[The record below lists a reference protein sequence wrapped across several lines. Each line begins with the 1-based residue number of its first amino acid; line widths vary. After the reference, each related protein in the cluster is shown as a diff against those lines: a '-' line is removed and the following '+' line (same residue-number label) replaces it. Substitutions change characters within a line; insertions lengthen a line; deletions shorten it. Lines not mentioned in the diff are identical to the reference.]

1 MDENNIDYNYRSNQ
15 DLFEV
20 DRRQEPVTCLG
31 REFSSEEERR
41 AYFIEELRKKLKDP
55 DFRAIEGFP
64 IGEDESILDLSDP
77 PYYCACPNPWIPE
90 LVSEWEKAKPSKPA
104 NWMYQREPFAT
115 DVSEGKNHPI
125 YNAHSYHTK
134 VPHRAI
140 MRYILHYTEPGDIVF
155 DGFCGSGMTG
165 VAAQLCGDKNE
176 VEALGYKVGSEGI
189 IYRKELNEYGREVE
203 VAFSKLGARKAV
215 LNDLSPA
222 ASFIA
227 YNYNSPVDVNTFK
240 QEAEAILEEMEKECG
255 WMYETK
261 GPRGEKARINYTVWS
276 DVFICPECGDEVVF
290 YDEAVNKANGKVL
303 DGFPCP
309 HCETLLTKR
318 NMSRATVTT
327 FDSALEKAVTIA
339 KQVPVLINYSIG
351 KKRGDK
357 RPDEQ
362 DLALIKKI
370 DEMEIPYW
378 YPIDMLPE
386 GYNTKQPKVSHSF
399 FYVHQFYTKRNLFI
413 SAKVHSLMKSNLKAL
428 IAFQSVCS
436 TLITKLVRYN
446 MGHRGNG
453 ILAGTLYVPSL
464 VAESNILNLLDKKFN
479 NFNLMYKFLKNSLNL
494 LSCSSSTELP
504 IQDNSMDYLFLDPP
518 FGANLNYSE
527 LSFIWEA
534 WLKVITNNKEEAI
547 ENSSQ
552 GKGINEYRALMR
564 ACFAETYRVL
574 KPGRWMTVEFSNT
587 DSAVWN
593 SIQIS
598 LSEVGFIVA
607 NVSALDKQQGS
618 FKAVTTT
625 KAVKQDLVI
634 SLYKPD
640 ETFEQQITHAVG
652 EEQVWTFV
660 RKHLSYLPL
669 VKKQGD
675 SIITVP
681 ERDPRI
687 IYDRLI
693 AYFVGHNMLL
703 PISSGEFLASIA
715 QRFVERDGLYYLS
728 DQVVEYDKLKAK
740 NQLKL
745 SEDAM
750 DLFVHDEASAI
761 SWIRY
766 QLKQKTMTLGELTPL
781 FMHEI
786 NGWDKNEQRLELSDL
801 LSQNFLCYDGE
812 EEVPSSIHSYLS
824 TNFKD
829 LRNLGN
835 QNTALK
841 AKAKG
846 RWYIPDPNRERDLE
860 KLRERALLKEFEAY
874 KTSKGKLKEFR
885 IEAVRAGFKKS
896 WQDKDY
902 QLIKSIS
909 ERMPTAVVDEDDKL
923 LLWYNGAMTRLG
935 Y

>member
-1 MDENNIDYNYRSNQ
+1 MAENDIDYNYGSNQ
-15 DLFEV
+15 NLFEI
-20 DRRQEPVTCLG
+20 DKRQEPVTCLG

-55 DFRAIEGFP
+55 EFRAIEGFP
-64 IGEDESILDLSDP
+64 IGEDESILELSDP

-90 LVSEWEKAKPSKPA
+90 LVSEWEKAKPAKPA

-125 YNAHSYHTK
+125 YNAHTYHTK
-134 VPHRAI
+134 VPHRVI

-155 DGFCGSGMTG
+155 DGFCGTGMTG

-176 VEALGYKVGSEGI
+176 VEALGYKVGSDGTI
-189 IYRKELNEYGREVE
+189 FRKEANEFGREVE
-203 VAFSKLGARKAV
+203 VAFSKLGGRKAV

-227 YNYNSPVDVNTFK
+227 YNYNSPVDVQKFE
-240 QEAEAILEEMEKECG
+240 QEVEAILETVEKECG

-261 GPRGEKARINYTVWS
+261 GPNGEKAKINYTVWS
-276 DVFICPECGDEVVF
+276 DVFLCPECGNEVVF
-290 YDEAVNKANGKVL
+290 YNEAVNKENGKVL
-303 DGFPCP
+303 GEFPCP
-309 HCETLLTKR
+309 HCGTLLTKR

-327 FDSALEKAVTIA
+327 YDSAL
-339 KQVPVLINYSIG
+339 KQSMTKSKLVPVLINYSVG
-351 KKRGDK
+351 KKRGEK
-357 RPDEQ
+357 SPDEY

-370 DEMEIPYW
+370 DEIEIPYW
-378 YPIDMLPE
+378 YPLNELPD
-386 GYNTKQPKVSHSF
+386 GDKTSDPRKVNIEF
-399 FYVHQFYTKRNLFI
+399 VHQFYTKRNLYLL
-413 SAKVHSLMKSNLKAL
+413 SKMRSLAIEPLTYFWLNSLDHGMSRRVK
-428 IAFQSVCS
+428 
-436 TLITKLVRYN
+436 Y
-446 MGHRGNG
+446 GHYSFPMS
-453 ILAGTLYVPSL
+453 ILSGTLYIPS
-464 VAESNILNLLDKKFN
+464 VSRENSPIYFYRTRKEKIIKIYSSFNSDFNCVSVNSTTNI
-479 NFNLMYKFLKNSLNL
+479 SL
-494 LSCSSSTELP
+494 S
-504 IQDNSMDYLFLDPP
+504 DNSIDYLFLDPP

-527 LSFIWEA
+527 LSFILEA
-534 WLKVITNNKEEAI
+534 WLSIFTNIEKEAI
-547 ENSSQ
+547 QSKKQ
-552 GKGINEYRALMR
+552 KKRIFEYRSLMK
-564 ACFAETYRVL
+564 ACFAEAYRVL
-574 KPGRWMTVEFSNT
+574 KPGHWLTVEFSNT
-587 DSAVWN
+587 NSAVWN
-593 SIQIS
+593 SIQTS

-607 NVSALDKQQGS
+607 SVSALDKQQGS
-618 FKAVTTT
+618 FNSVTSS

-693 AYFVGHNMLL
+693 AYFVGHTMLL
-703 PISSGEFLASIA
+703 PISSGDFLGSIA

-740 NQLKL
+740 NQVKL
-745 SEDAM
+745 SDAAS

-801 LSQNFLCYDGE
+801 LSQNFLCYEGE

-835 QNTALK
+835 QNAALK

-885 IEAVRAGFKKS
+885 IEAVRAGFKKA

-902 QLIKSIS
+902 ELIKSIS
-909 ERMPTAVVDEDDKL
+909 ERIPTAVVEEDDKL

-935 Y
+935 N